1 MKALFFLRH
10 YNDIDHVTPVVHKWV
25 EAGHRADVVMMGSR
39 SSLDDYR
46 VAFLAAK
53 EAVDVAWIGEIVGRP
68 RHLRMGLQKLL
79 RNRYFRSAIPSP
91 LRPALDKLIGEDQRR
106 AFWKS
111 IGERLI
117 ERSFGESRE
126 ETSARGIVAFD
137 WISGNSVFP
146 IEFVECTVEAARE
159 RGLGAIS
166 LPHGDSPHASYMVR
180 REELDM
186 APRRKF
192 APARMFDT
200 VVVPNEL
207 CAVRFRPFMDEDRV
221 AVLGSPRYCDEWL
234 EKLEALLPPS
244 PLTARSN
251 TFKLVMFSR
260 KEDFSIFWDEVARAV
275 QIWAAFPNVE
285 LIIKSHTRG
294 GWRQPLSRT
303 LDLRKLRNVRF
314 VAGEI
319 HSSHL
324 LDWADAAVDI
334 ATSVAFEAVKRRLP
348 VLAADYLQA
357 SRSTIG
363 LHLPECLLSCRD
375 DAYLKLETLINGGTR
390 DFYNEDHR
398 AQFLREVIDV
408 PDRDVLPRYVARME
422 ALAR

>member
-1 MKALFFLRH
+1 M
-10 YNDIDHVTPVVHKWV
+10 
-25 EAGHRADVVMMGSR
+25 
-39 SSLDDYR
+39 
-46 VAFLAAK
+46 
-53 EAVDVAWIGEIVGRP
+53 
-68 RHLRMGLQKLL
+68 
-79 RNRYFRSAIPSP
+79 
-91 LRPALDKLIGEDQRR
+91 LDKVIGEDRR
-106 AFWKS
+106 RSFWKS
-111 IGERLI
+111 IGDRLI
-117 ERSFGESRE
+117 DRSFGD
-126 ETSARGIVAFD
+126 RGQGSPVRGLVAFD

-146 IEFVECTVEAARE
+146 IEFVECTVAAARE

-166 LPHGDSPHASYMVR
+166 LPHGDSPHASFMVR

-186 APRRKF
+186 KPRQKF

-207 CAVRFRPFMDEDRV
+207 CAVRFRPFLDHDRV

-234 EKLEALLPPS
+234 EKLDSLLPPS
-244 PLTARSN
+244 PLTPRSDS
-251 TFKLVMFSR
+251 FKLVMFSR

-275 QIWAAFPNVE
+275 QIWAAFPEVE

-294 GWRQPLSRT
+294 GWRQPLSRK
-303 LDLRKLRNVRF
+303 LDLRKLGNVRF
-314 VAGEI
+314 VAGEV

-324 LDWADAAVDI
+324 LDWADAVVDI

-357 SRSTIG
+357 SQSTIG

-375 DAYLKLETLINGGTR
+375 DAYLKLEQLIKSGGR
-390 DFYNEDHR
+390 DFYDEAHR